1 MPHSGKGKDILA
13 SEDQHEANVLLV
25 LATLREAQTC
35 RRDLSLLRRKLSR
48 TYWIVI
54 VLSVIMFLIGIAL
67 LSAPIFA
74 AFGSNMDKIKSLAAG
89 GFGVADL
96 AGVFLLRPIERIH
109 DLMGDMSQ
117 ITMVLQS
124 FQFQVDLRLVEMD
137 VNDPNSV
144 GKTAQDISTAAKESI
159 ELVQNYFESKQ
170 DSKQGSKPES
180 KPAAEP
186 EPAPE

>member
-1 MPHSGKGKDILA
+1 MPHSGKTKDILA
-13 SEDQHEANVLLV
+13 PEDQHTLNVLL
-25 LATLREAQTC
+25 LWRALDMAQTS
-35 RRDLSLLRRKLSR
+35 RKDLRKLRRKLSE

-74 AFGSNMDKIKSLAAG
+74 AFGSNLDKIKALAAG

-124 FQFQVDLRLVEMD
+124 FQFQVDLRLLEMD

-144 GKTAQDISTAAKESI
+144 GKTAQDIGTAAKESI

-170 DSKQGSKPES
+170 DPKQGS

-186 EPAPE
+186 EPTPE